1 MKNPVFDKDLTSL
14 LRNSSN
20 EELDPIVQLILAAPS
35 QTLTIQK
42 AYRDH
47 TGDHQSYVDE
57 LVYEIT
63 SFGGNS
69 IANLVRGHG
78 ISYAEMVR
86 DVAKRLLVS
95 TSITDTVETLEE
107 KIILKIL
114 KLSYDRM
121 EVEDRIA
128 LGQLINLSVKAD
140 NNGHSVFPEEEISA
154 GLASSASTLMGDRI
168 QNAIDI
174 ASHSAKI
181 RQTVVA
187 GTRSILMKLA
197 LIPLGGPISWSMAA
211 GQAIYDLFGPS
222 FSRSLSL
229 ISQIGLLRH
238 KSKQAVRDRI
248 DQEMEDEVEAWA
260 EAHL

>member
-1 MKNPVFDKDLTSL
+1 MKNPVFDKDLTPL
-14 LRNSSN
+14 LRECSN
-20 EELDPIVQLILAAPS
+20 DELESIAQLILAAPS

-42 AYRDH
+42 SYRDH
-47 TGDHQSYVDE
+47 SGDHKSYVDE
-57 LVYEIT
+57 IVYEIT

-78 ISYAEMVR
+78 VTYAEMVR
-86 DVAKRLLVS
+86 DVAKRLMIN
-95 TSITDTVETLEE
+95 TAITDTTETLEE

-140 NNGHSVFPEEEISA
+140 NNGHSVFPEKEISA
-154 GLASSASTLMGDRI
+154 GLAASASTLMGDRI
-168 QNAIDI
+168 QNAIEI
-174 ASHSAKI
+174 ASQSARI

-187 GTRSILMKLA
+187 GARSIMMKLA

-229 ISQIGLLRH
+229 ISQIGLLRQ
-238 KSKQAVRDRI
+238 KSKQAVRDRVNQ
-248 DQEMEDEVEAWA
+248 DMEDEVEALA
-260 EAHL
+260 VAHL

>member
-1 MKNPVFDKDLTSL
+1 MKNPVFDKDLTPL
-14 LRNSSN
+14 LRECSN
-20 EELDPIVQLILAAPS
+20 EELDSIVQVILAAPS

-47 TGDHQSYVDE
+47 VGDHKSYVDE
-57 LVYEIT
+57 IIYEIT

-78 ISYAEMVR
+78 VSYAEMVR
-86 DVAKRLLVS
+86 DVAKRLMV
-95 TSITDTVETLEE
+95 TASITDTTETIEE

-140 NNGHSVFPEEEISA
+140 SNGNSEFPEEEISSR
-154 GLASSASTLMGDRI
+154 LASSASTLMGDRI

-174 ASHSAKI
+174 AEHSARI

-187 GTRSILMKLA
+187 GTRSIMMKLA

-222 FSRSLSL
+222 LSRSLSL
-229 ISQIGLLRH
+229 ISQIGLLRQ
-238 KSKQAVRDRI
+238 KSKQSERDRVEQDI
-248 DQEMEDEVEAWA
+248 EEEVEAWA
-260 EAHL
+260 EAL